1 MTDGV
6 QCVTGLEHR
15 FIEDLQA
22 AFPAPAGLKV
32 LIHNVNVR
40 HGCLMLMPEGLKV
53 LGGMVEASEAYIP
66 SGPSIQDLSVE
77 EIDDAPFVWVW
88 RRKKQKKSTS
98 GIEARGIK

>member
-1 MTDGV
+1 VNKIVQVCVPPKDKFLDRPYGTRCLKLSMTDGV

-53 LGGMVEASEAYIP
+53 LGGMVEALEAYIP
-66 SGPSIQDLSVE
+66 SGPSIQ
-77 EIDDAPFVWVW
+77 
-88 RRKKQKKSTS
+88 
-98 GIEARGIK
+98 